1 MQTETIHHIPYV
13 NSNLTSFINYLEKHY
28 IDQKIGAVIST
39 VNPEIAFAAI
49 RDQDYFDVLS
59 SSNFILPDGIGV
71 VMMSRLTNNRLQSR
85 IAGYD
90 VFKELL
96 GIADKKKKRIF
107 LYGAKKDVI
116 KGVVSK
122 ISSEYP
128 NIQIA
133 GYSDGYVQDRATVA
147 KQIAKA
153 NPDMVFVALGYPHQE
168 KFIHNYRHLF
178 PKAVSIG
185 LGGSFDVFSGNV
197 KRAPSW
203 MIRLNLEWFYRL
215 ILNPWRWKRMLS
227 IPKYALAVF
236 KEEKNKKTFYPK
248 PEKDHTK
255 QI

>member
-13 NSNLTSFINYLEKHY
+13 NSDLTSFMNYLEQHY
-28 IDQKIGAVIST
+28 IDQEIGAFIST
-39 VNPEIAFAAI
+39 VNPEIGYAAI
-49 RDQDYFDVLS
+49 KDRDYFNVLS

-71 VMMSRLTNNRLQSR
+71 VMMSRLTNSRLQSR
-85 IAGYD
+85 IAGFD

-96 GIADKKKKRIF
+96 GIANKKKKRIF

-116 KGVVSK
+116 ENVVSK
-122 ISSEYP
+122 ISAEYS
-128 NIQIA
+128 NIQIT
-133 GYSDGYVQDRATVA
+133 GYSDGYVQDRSKVA
-147 KQIAKA
+147 KQIASAK
-153 NPDMVFVALGYPHQE
+153 PDMVFVALGYPHQE

-178 PKAVSIG
+178 PQAVSIG

-215 ILNPWRWKRMLS
+215 VTNPWRWKRMLS
-227 IPKYALAVF
+227 IPKYALAVL
-236 KEEKNKKTFYPK
+236 KEEKTGKPFYPK

-255 QI
+255 QL